1 MTRLYDATLGQFM
14 QLIRHLADDG
24 NMTAEELAAV
34 LKDPSLAT
42 TMLDALRAELTARGA
57 RFDELLLSCVAQL
70 DRLREY
76 NAKYWDNRFT
86 DEDFAA
92 VDLQL
97 GQVLANGHTQ
107 HLDDLLS
114 YHVTFGSVQ
123 ETIEMWMR
131 VYKGEFPNAE
141 LWETLVFDDEHF
153 RLHKLAASYEPNT
166 ITVVRVNLVSHWEPE
181 DGRTV
186 EEVRVKAEAASETLA
201 QLELVSIWGILTELF
216 QKQNGK
222 DLPWTDM
229 AGTEVTVPGSDA
241 WQDCLYVRWRPV
253 FSKAWVL
260 AGWIDYR
267 LQQWSAPVLLGVQ
280 S

>member
-24 NMTAEELAAV
+24 NMTAEEVAAV
-34 LKDPSLAT
+34 LKDPSLAN
-42 TMLDALRAELTARGA
+42 TMLDALRSRLTARGA
-57 RFDELLLSCVAQL
+57 RFDEFLLSCVAQL

-92 VDLQL
+92 IDLQL
-97 GQVLANGHTQ
+97 GQVLTNGHTQ
-107 HLDDLLS
+107 HLDNLIS
-114 YHVTFGSVQ
+114 YHITFGSVQ
-123 ETIEMWMR
+123 ETLEMWMR

-141 LWETLVFDDEHF
+141 LWETLVFDEEHF
-153 RLHKLAASYEPNT
+153 RLHKLAATYEPNT
-166 ITVVRVNLVSHWEPE
+166 ITVVRVNLISHWEPK

-186 EEVRVKAEAASETLA
+186 EEVRAQAEAAGETLA

-216 QKQNGK
+216 QMQDGK
-222 DLPWTDM
+222 DLPWADM
-229 AGTEVTVPGSDA
+229 AGTEATVPGDDA
-241 WQDCLYVRWRPV
+241 WQNCLCVRWGPDG
-253 FSKAWVL
+253 SKAWVS
-260 AGWIDYR
+260 ANWVDGR
-267 LQQWSAPVLLGVQ
+267 HRRWSAPVLLGVQ